1 MPSMFNISCEG
12 LSVMISIIAVF
23 ISCKTSYHQTLS
35 PPKFR
40 WLTPM
45 TYSLRDRLGCNRPA
59 IAIAF
64 NIHNSGARPG
74 IIEDIAVR
82 VIRQKPSREV
92 AAFQAVAVGKD
103 LRYVRVPEIEDNCAP
118 MTPLVVN
125 GRSTS
130 TFIVKFEQRSTG
142 AWTWSPGSYLVEVYE
157 GNPDKGWQVKTS
169 FNYVLPKE
177 ELPLSSNG
185 SVQISTCQRW
195 SKEVLTSRNVFC
207 KLCLREPG
215 DYCQ

>member
-1 MPSMFNISCEG
+1 MPSTFNISCQG
-12 LSVMISIIAVF
+12 LSVIISIIAVS

-35 PPKFR
+35 PPKLR

-45 TYSLRDRLGCNRPA
+45 TYSLRDQLGQRRPA
-59 IAIAF
+59 IAMAF
-64 NIHNSGARPG
+64 SIHNSGARPG

-142 AWTWSPGSYLVEVYE
+142 AWAWSPGSYLVEVYE
-157 GNPDKGWQVKTS
+157 GNPDKGWQIKTS

-177 ELPLSSNG
+177 GLPLSSNG
-185 SVQISTCQRW
+185 SAQISTCQRW
-195 SKEVLTSRNVFC
+195 SKEVLTSRNFFC
-207 KLCLREPG
+207 KLCRREPG
-215 DYCQ
+215 DYC

>member
-1 MPSMFNISCEG
+1 MLAMFNIGCEDLAFL
-12 LSVMISIIAVF
+12 LSIFALIISYRTA
-23 ISCKTSYHQTLS
+23 YHETLS
-35 PPKFR
+35 PPKLR

-82 VIRQKPSREV
+82 VIRQKPSRAV
-92 AAFQAVAVGKD
+92 AAFQATVVGKD
-103 LRYVRVPEIEDNCAP
+103 LRYVTVPEIENHCAP
-118 MTPLVVN
+118 MTPLVVD

-130 TFIVKFEQRSTG
+130 SFVVKFEQRSAG
-142 AWTWSPGSYLVEVYE
+142 AWTWSPGSYLVEMYE
-157 GNPDKGWQVKTS
+157 GNPDSGWQIKAL

-177 ELPLSSNG
+177 ELSSSVNG
-185 SVQISTCQRW
+185 ANDLVQVSTCQRW
-195 SKEVLTSRNVFC
+195 SQEVLTSRDAFC
-207 KLCLREPG
+207 DLSRRESG
-215 DYCQ
+215 A